1 MVFVW
6 FFPLINFVGSLLIW
20 ATVTLVE
27 NKPTPGKSLV
37 FQRLFSFFILILF
50 FSLFF
55 PLGNTNFGLDG
66 EFLSLLWGFTQ
77 VAICPS

>member
-20 ATVTLVE
+20 AAVTLVE

-37 FQRLFSFFILILF
+37 FQRLFYFFLF
-50 FSLFF
+50 
-55 PLGNTNFGLDG
+55 
-66 EFLSLLWGFTQ
+66 
-77 VAICPS
+77 

>member
-20 ATVTLVE
+20 AAVTLVE

-37 FQRLFSFFILILF
+37 FQRLFYFFYFNFIFFTF
-50 FSLFF
+50 FS
-55 PLGNTNFGLDG
+55 LGNTNFGLDG

>member
-27 NKPTPGKSLV
+27 NKPAPGKSLV

-55 PLGNTNFGLDG
+55 P
-66 EFLSLLWGFTQ
+66 
-77 VAICPS
+77 